1 MLNSHKKGQGRK
13 KEQGLNCKI
22 LAGTVHISNIEE
34 FLARLKAT
42 AHNYAVTIQALDAE
56 LLAGEEH
63 LHSAVEKA
71 LRAVKR
77 KRSITSDL
85 GLEILL
91 YAAGKRQI
99 ERALEMGVKEGE
111 RRVAI
116 VMVGEGGE
124 KDVEVVAEDVKRKT
138 GIEEASIEELES
150 ELDYDEHKR
159 ERIKEFFAITGDEL
173 QAVGEEKLKLLVL
186 ERVALVDVLK

>member
-1 MLNSHKKGQGRK
+1 MLNSQKKGQSRE
-13 KEQGLNCKI
+13 KEQELNCAI
-22 LAGTVHISNIEE
+22 VAGTVRISNVEE
-34 FLARLKAT
+34 FLARMKAI
-42 AHNYAVTIQALDAE
+42 AHTYGVTIQALDAE

-63 LHSAVEKA
+63 IHSAVEKA
-71 LRAVKR
+71 MRAVKR

-138 GIEEASIEELES
+138 GIEEVSIEKLES

-159 ERIKEFFAITGDEL
+159 ERIKEFFAVTSDEL
-173 QAVGEEKLKLLVL
+173 QAVGEEKLKFLVL

>member
-1 MLNSHKKGQGRK
+1 M
-13 KEQGLNCKI
+13 
-22 LAGTVHISNIEE
+22 
-34 FLARLKAT
+34 
-42 AHNYAVTIQALDAE
+42 
-56 LLAGEEH
+56 
-63 LHSAVEKA
+63 
-71 LRAVKR
+71 
-77 KRSITSDL
+77 
-85 GLEILL
+85 
-91 YAAGKRQI
+91 
-99 ERALEMGVKEGE
+99 KEGE

-138 GIEEASIEELES
+138 GIEEVSTEELES